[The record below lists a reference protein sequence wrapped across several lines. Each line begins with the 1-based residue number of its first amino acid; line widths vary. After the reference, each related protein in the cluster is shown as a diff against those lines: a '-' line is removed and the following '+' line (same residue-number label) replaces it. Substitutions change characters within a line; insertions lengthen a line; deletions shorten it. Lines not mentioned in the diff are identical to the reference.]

1 MKTKIQIG
9 VVGDVKTIRNERELR
24 EAYGYDSHTVE
35 EAAAMLRLPKRE
47 RRAKSRR
54 QVEQENVDTILVA
67 LNEIPNVWA
76 AQNKV
81 KHLPIVGGGWIDTG
95 LGTGSADIV
104 FSVTVMMGP
113 ICIARI
119 GWLECKTAKT
129 VTKRVDHA
137 ARDAHQISWAE
148 AMRRKGHFV
157 AHGIVTVEDALAAL
171 DRCWRGEM
179 R

>member
-1 MKTKIQIG
+1 MI
-9 VVGDVKTIRNERELR
+9 E
-24 EAYGYDSHTVE
+24 
-35 EAAAMLRLPKRE
+35 LPKRE
-47 RRAKSRR
+47 RRSKSRR
-54 QVEQENVDTILVA
+54 QVEQENVDAILFA
-67 LNEIPNVWA
+67 LNERPGVWA

-104 FSVTVMMGP
+104 FSVNILVGHM
-113 ICIARI
+113 IARI
-119 GWLECKTAKT
+119 GWLECKTSKT
-129 VTKRVDHA
+129 ATKRVSHA

-157 AHGIVTVEDALAAL
+157 AHGIVTVEDALAAVN
-171 DRCWRGEM
+171 RCGRGDM